1 MATDRGSPLLKPL
14 NEPAPDTPALEEL
27 LREIRALEGAVANW
41 EESQQR
47 TVRALRGAVEA
58 LHGEA
63 LRRLI
68 RTLQQQP
75 EARLLLREA
84 AADEVVYAV
93 LRHLGI
99 LRASLHEQI
108 EAALEGVRPMLAQH
122 GGNVEL
128 VSVTPP
134 DTVTLRLLGACD
146 GCPASSITLSQ
157 GVEQAIRQACP
168 EITQIR
174 TASGGALNTGADDV
188 QPVRMVS
195 PFESADAWLDTD
207 RDPQQ
212 GAPLEAF
219 TVGDSELLLVRLSA
233 GLRCFENSCAHLGLA
248 LDHGLLDGDRLIC
261 PHHGF
266 EYEVD
271 EGQCLTVPELCL
283 HKVPL
288 RVEDGVVQVYL
299 P

>member
-1 MATDRGSPLLKPL
+1 MNDPT
-14 NEPAPDTPALEEL
+14 PARPALESL
-27 LREIRALEGAVANW
+27 LGEIRALEQAVESW

-47 TVRALRGAVEA
+47 TVQALRESVEA

-63 LRRLI
+63 LRRMI
-68 RTLQQQP
+68 RVLQQQP
-75 EARLLLREA
+75 ESRVLLRKA

-99 LRASLHEQI
+99 LRASLHEQV
-108 EAALEGVRPMLAQH
+108 EAALESVRPMLAQH

-146 GCPASSITLSQ
+146 GCPASAITLTQ
-157 GVEQAIRQACP
+157 GVEEAIRHACP

-174 TASGGALNTGADDV
+174 TAGSASLGADADTV

-195 PFESADAWLDTD
+195 PFEQAEAWHAAGC
-207 RDPQQ
+207 DPLN
-212 GAPLEAF
+212 GPALEAF
-219 TVGDSELLLVRLSA
+219 EVAGHELLLVRTAA
-233 GLRCFENSCAHLGLA
+233 GPRCFQNACAHLGLK
-248 LDHGLLDGDRLIC
+248 LEHGALDGDRLIC

-283 HKVPL
+283 QRIPL
-288 RVEDGVVQVYL
+288 RVENGAMQVYL